1 MEVREVL
8 LSDGLAQKLIALSGD
23 WAEERN
29 CWGYEK
35 NGYEDLEGNRIF
47 LAEED
52 GEVIGYLLGHQV
64 TAEKTNS
71 VMEAGIAYFEVEELY
86 IKPAYRSMGMGSELF
101 HYMEAHLEPELHY
114 VLLAA
119 AAKNYKAILHFYIEE
134 LGMEFWSAKLF
145 KKLSNS

>member
-23 WAEERN
+23 WAEERS
-29 CWGYEK
+29 CRGYEK

-47 LAEED
+47 LAEEG

-71 VMEAGIAYFEVEELY
+71 VMEVGTACFEVEELY
-86 IKPAYRSMGMGSELF
+86 IKPAYRSMGVGSELF
-101 HYMEAHLEPELHY
+101 RYMEAHLEPELHY
-114 VLLAA
+114 VLLTA

-145 KKLSNS
+145 KRLSNS